1 MEAGMQPRDRFF
13 KSPAWG
19 VIALCG
25 KCASEMEREIDAR
38 LRSGEWVEISLEE
51 AQRALEREFGVEVVL
66 AHCDGCKDLL
76 SHIIPVREP

>member
-1 MEAGMQPRDRFF
+1 MQPRDRFF
-13 KSPAWG
+13 KSSAWG

-51 AQRALEREFGVEVVL
+51 AQRALEQQIGVGVVL
-66 AHCDGCKDLL
+66 AYCDNCGDPL
-76 SHIIPVREP
+76 SHIIPAREI

>member
-1 MEAGMQPRDRFF
+1 
-13 KSPAWG
+13 
-19 VIALCG
+19 
-25 KCASEMEREIDAR
+25 MEREIDAR
-38 LRSGEWVEISLEE
+38 LRSGEWAEISLEE

>member
-1 MEAGMQPRDRFF
+1 MEAGMQPGDRFF

-25 KCASEMEREIDAR
+25 KCASEMERKIDAR
-38 LRSGEWVEISLEE
+38 LRSGEWAEISSEE
-51 AQRALEREFGVEVVL
+51 VWRALEREFGVEVAL
-66 AHCDGCKDLL
+66 AYCDECKDLL